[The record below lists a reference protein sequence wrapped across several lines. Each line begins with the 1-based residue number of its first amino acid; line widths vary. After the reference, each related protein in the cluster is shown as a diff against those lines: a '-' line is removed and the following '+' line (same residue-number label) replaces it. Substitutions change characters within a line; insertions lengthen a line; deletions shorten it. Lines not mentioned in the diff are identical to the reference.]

1 MQVYLTSLV
10 QFLADHV
17 LQGKHVL
24 GVAGT
29 HGKTTTTTMLAW
41 VLDQA
46 GLNPGFLIGGVPLG
60 FSESARLG
68 GGQYFCVEAD
78 EYDSAFLI
86 SVQNSFTIILKP
98 RF

>member
-1 MQVYLTSLV
+1 
-10 QFLADHV
+10 V

-46 GLNPGFLIGGVPLG
+46 GLNPV
-60 FSESARLG
+60 S
-68 GGQYFCVEAD
+68 
-78 EYDSAFLI
+78 
-86 SVQNSFTIILKP
+86 
-98 RF
+98 